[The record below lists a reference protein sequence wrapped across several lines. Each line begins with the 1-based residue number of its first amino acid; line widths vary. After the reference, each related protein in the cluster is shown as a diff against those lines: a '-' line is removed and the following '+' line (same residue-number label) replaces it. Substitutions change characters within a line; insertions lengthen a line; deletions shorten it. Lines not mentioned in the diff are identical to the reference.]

1 MMKISDP
8 TVPVVVL
15 KSQHHS
21 GLCIARSL
29 GRLGVPVYIVDSR
42 PFAPA
47 ARSRYCAGRLTW
59 DLDQSPASES
69 VEYLLSVAKRI
80 GGCPL
85 LVPTF
90 DTTAIF
96 VAENAERLRSEF
108 RFPAQDPALVNSL
121 YSKKGMHFLARRCG
135 VPTPEAFF
143 PQSRAE
149 VVQFNERTTF
159 PVMVKPIEDRLSR
172 GRVGTAKRV
181 VHSRQELLDVYER
194 TEDPRQ
200 PNLLLQEY
208 IPGGAE
214 TIVMFNGY
222 FDDKSECLVGFTGK
236 KLRQFPAYTGP
247 TCLGIC
253 ETNETVAR
261 LTKLFMKAIGYRG
274 ILDIGY
280 RYDARDGLYKVLDV
294 NPRIGSTF
302 RLFTGGNGLDVVR
315 ALYLDMTGQPV
326 PESQVVEGRK
336 WIVEEYDL
344 VSSMRYLMDG
354 QLTPAEWIRSFRGV
368 QETTCFASDDLL
380 PMLAIF
386 LQDFRELF
394 GRLWLS
400 AERPSTGR
408 ATAQRG
414 VPEPNPLP

>member
-1 MMKISDP
+1 MKIPDHS
-8 TVPVVVL
+8 VPVVVL

-29 GRLGVPVYIVDSR
+29 GRLGVPVYVVDSR
-42 PFAPA
+42 RFAPA
-47 ARSRYCAGRLTW
+47 ASSRYCAGRLIW
-59 DLDQSPASES
+59 DLDQSPAAES
-69 VEYLLSVAKRI
+69 VEFLLSAAKRI
-80 GGCPL
+80 GGSPL
-85 LVPTF
+85 LIPTF

-96 VAENAERLRSEF
+96 VAENAERLKTGF
-108 RFPAQDPALVNSL
+108 RFPAQDPSLVNSL
-121 YSKKGMHFLARRCG
+121 YSKKGMHFLAKRCG
-135 VPTPEAFF
+135 VPTPDAFF

-149 VVQFNERTTF
+149 VVQFSERTVF

-172 GRVGTAKRV
+172 RRAGTIKRV
-181 VHSRQELLDVYER
+181 VHNRRELLDSYDQI
-194 TEDPRQ
+194 EDPRQ

-208 IPGGAE
+208 IPGGPE

-222 FDDKSECLVGFTGK
+222 FDGKSECLVGFTGK

-253 ETNETVAR
+253 ETNETVAH
-261 LTKLFMKAIGYRG
+261 LTKVFMKVIGYRG

-302 RLFTGGNGLDVVR
+302 RLFMGGNGLDVVR

-344 VSSMRYLMDG
+344 VSSVRYLMDG
-354 QLTPAEWIRSFRGV
+354 ELTLAKWIRSFRGV

-380 PMLAIF
+380 PMLSIF

-394 GRLWLS
+394 GSLWLS
-400 AERPSTGR
+400 AVRPPAGR